1 VARVLIVED
10 EPVSRLTFGEFL
22 KAAEHDVV
30 AAEDY
35 AQAVG
40 HLCEMEFD
48 VVITDI
54 LLPGK
59 TGIDLLR
66 TVRSRG
72 LKMPVVV
79 ITGEPTVETAS
90 EAVRLGAFDYLPKPV
105 TREGLKRVVRLA
117 VDRYGISQE
126 RDHYAEQTDMYRRD
140 LEAIFNSVKEGIITV
155 DADMRVRQANS
166 AGAAMLGLAD
176 DDGAGRRFAEV
187 APTGLDAA
195 QRALEKTL
203 ESHEAVME
211 QHVEVRLSAEDEKV
225 LVMSTTPLVNEQ
237 GAFTGAVLVLRDI
250 TRLSRLEKQIE
261 ESQQYRSMVGRS
273 AGMQAI
279 FRLIREDLA
288 ETDSTV
294 LIYGES
300 GTGKE
305 LVASALH
312 HASLRAKGPFLRVNC
327 AALSENLLESE
338 LFGHV
343 KGAFTGAV
351 KDRIGR
357 FEAAEGGT
365 ILLDEIGD
373 ISPRLQLRLLRVLQE
388 REFERVGASIP
399 ISCDVRV
406 IASTNRDLVQK
417 IRDGEFRQD
426 LYFRLNVVRID
437 LPPLRERKSDIPL
450 LVESFCRRFN
460 RQFKKE
466 ITGAGPDAMRVLMDH
481 PWPGNVREL
490 ENCIERAFIVCRGPQ
505 IQASHLPRELIEGRN
520 EFAEQAPGAAPG
532 AASAAPGQGTEQ
544 ERIVAILTQTDW
556 NVAKAARILG
566 VARNTLYQKIKT
578 FDIARPQG

>member
-10 EPVSRLTFGEFL
+10 EPASRLTFEEFL
-22 KAAEHDVV
+22 KAADHEVV

-40 HLCEMEFD
+40 FLCEAEFD

-54 LLPGK
+54 RLPGK

-79 ITGEPTVETAS
+79 ITGDPTVETAS
-90 EAVRLGAFDYLPKPV
+90 EAVRLGAFDYLAKPV
-105 TREGLKRVVRLA
+105 TREGLQRVVRLA
-117 VDRYGISQE
+117 VDRHGIAQE
-126 RDHYAEQTDMYRRD
+126 RDHYAAQTDIYRRE

-155 DADMRVRQANS
+155 DADMRVRQVNS

-176 DDGAGRRFAEV
+176 SDAAGRRFAEV
-187 APTGLDAA
+187 APSGLDVA
-195 QRALEKTL
+195 REALKQTL
-203 ESHEAVME
+203 KSHEPVTE
-211 QHVEVRLSAEDEKV
+211 QHIELRLADGDEKV
-225 LVMSTTPLVNEQ
+225 LVVSTTPLVCEK
-237 GAFTGAVLVLRDI
+237 GAFAGAVLVARDI

-261 ESQQYRSMVGRS
+261 ESQQYRDMVGKS
-273 AGMQAI
+273 ARMQAI

-312 HASLRAKGPFLRVNC
+312 HASARAKGPFLKVNC

-426 LYFRLNVVRID
+426 LYFRLNVVRMD
-437 LPPLRERKSDIPL
+437 LPPLRERRSDIPL
-450 LVESFCRRFN
+450 LVESFRRRFN

-466 ITGAGPDAMRVLMDH
+466 VTGVAPDATRVLMDH
-481 PWPGNVREL
+481 SWPGNVREL
-490 ENCIERAFIVCRGPQ
+490 ENCIERAFIVCRGPL
-505 IQASHLPRELIEGRN
+505 IHASHLPRELLDG
-520 EFAEQAPGAAPG
+520 QSGLMDDAPEPAKPTA
-532 AASAAPGQGTEQ
+532 GQGTET
-544 ERIVAILTQTDW
+544 ERIVSVLTQTDW
-556 NVAKAARILG
+556 NVAKAARLLG
-566 VARNTLYQKIKT
+566 MARNTLYLKMKALDIK
-578 FDIARPQG
+578 RP